1 MAARNK
7 PAGIRVLVYGMGK
20 GKAVIEGL
28 SVSAYLYRCEREAWT
43 GLDKAEHERLFGR
56 FLAVTDDQGLVD
68 PHGLVA
74 DRGD

>member
-28 SVSAYLYRCEREAWT
+28 SVSAYLYIRAIGGF
-43 GLDKAEHERLFGR
+43 GLA
-56 FLAVTDDQGLVD
+56 
-68 PHGLVA
+68 
-74 DRGD
+74 

>member
-28 SVSAYLYRCEREAWT
+28 SVSA
-43 GLDKAEHERLFGR
+43 LDQPEHKRLFSR
-56 FLAVTDDQGLVD
+56 FLPVANRQRLVN
-68 PHGLVA
+68 PHRLVA
-74 DRGD
+74 DG